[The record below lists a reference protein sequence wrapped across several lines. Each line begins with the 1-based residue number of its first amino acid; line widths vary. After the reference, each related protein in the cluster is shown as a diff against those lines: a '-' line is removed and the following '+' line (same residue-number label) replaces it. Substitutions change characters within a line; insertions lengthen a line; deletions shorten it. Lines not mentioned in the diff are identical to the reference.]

1 MFTGKFF
8 LWRCLNM
15 EERKRSIQKKFRL
28 TEQENLRLIVKMGH
42 AHAPS
47 FQYYARKMCLDG
59 KVMRVDYG
67 AIRELTR
74 EVHKIGVNINQMAHT
89 LHITGNFYGEELE
102 TLKAEHEELCR
113 LIRNGIR
120 AHLRTVRLEEDL

>member
-1 MFTGKFF
+1 
-8 LWRCLNM
+8 M

-28 TEQENLRLIVKMGH
+28 TEQENLRLCVKMGH

-74 EVHKIGVNINQMAHT
+74 EVHKIGVNINQMARYINQYPDLAT
-89 LHITGNFYGEELE
+89 ATSFRFYERAYKNLEDKVLEL
-102 TLKAEHEELCR
+102 
-113 LIRNGIR
+113 
-120 AHLRTVRLEEDL
+120 LERVA